1 MRFFRR
7 TVLLF
12 LCAVV
17 SDTLVGRAADRV
29 VYPPG
34 KGIGEGKKIVL
45 LSGDEEYRSEEAL
58 PQLGKILNQRH
69 GFQCT
74 VLFSIDPRTGEIDPK
89 VTNNEPGL
97 EALDNADL
105 CIMSLRF
112 RNWPDAQM
120 KHFVDYYL
128 AGKPFIAL
136 RTSTHAFA
144 YPEGSTS
151 AYAKFGWQSKVWPG
165 GFGKQVLG
173 ETWVAHHGA
182 HKKEATRGVIEPSA
196 KDHPILRG
204 VDDIFGTTDV
214 YTAHPPDDARILVR
228 GQVLSGMRPTDP
240 PVAGKKNDPMQPIVW
255 IREPTNEKGKTN
267 RVLTT
272 TMGAAT
278 DLESEGLRRLLVN
291 AAFWGVHLEDKIP
304 ANTDVTLVG
313 EFKPSLY
320 GFDGAIKGV
329 KPEAHELRGN

>member
-1 MRFFRR
+1 MKFSRR
-7 TVLLF
+7 TLVLLCTGAS
-12 LCAVV
+12 LTIA
-17 SDTLVGRAADRV
+17 SHAADRA
-29 VYPPG
+29 VYMPKQG
-34 KGIGEGKKIVL
+34 LGEGKKVVL

-58 PQLGKILNQRH
+58 PQLGKILSQRH
-69 GFQCT
+69 GFHCT
-74 VLFSIDPRTGEIDPK
+74 VLFSINPATGEIDPK
-89 VTNNEPGL
+89 TTNNEPGL
-97 EALDNADL
+97 ETLDEADL

-144 YPEGSTS
+144 YPAESTS
-151 AYAKFGWQSKVWPG
+151 PYAKYGWQSKVWPG

-182 HKKEATRGVIEPSA
+182 HKKEATRGIIEASA
-196 KDHPILRG
+196 KDHPVLRG
-204 VDDIFGTTDV
+204 VEDIFGTTDV
-214 YTAHPPDDARILVR
+214 YTANPPADARILVR
-228 GQVLSGMRPTDP
+228 GQVLSGMLPSDP
-240 PVAGKKNDPMQPIVW
+240 PVAGKKNDPVQPIVW
-255 IREPTNEKGKTN
+255 IREPQNENGKTN

-291 AAFWGVHLEDKIP
+291 AALWGVGLESKIP
-304 ANTDVTLVG
+304 AKTDVTLVG
-313 EFKPSLY
+313 DYKPSMY
-320 GFDGAIKGV
+320 GFDGAVRGV
-329 KPEAHELRGN
+329 KPEAHALRGD

>member
-1 MRFFRR
+1 MRFLHPA
-7 TVLLF
+7 LLI
-12 LCAVV
+12 LCAAALTTP
-17 SDTLVGRAADRV
+17 SSRGADRV
-29 VYPPG
+29 IYPAG
-34 KGIGEGKKIVL
+34 DGLGAGKKVVL
-45 LSGDEEYRSEEAL
+45 ISGDEEYRSEEAL
-58 PQLGKILNQRH
+58 PQLGKILSQRH

-89 VTNNEPGL
+89 TTTNEPGL
-97 EALDNADL
+97 ETLADADL

-120 KHFVDYYL
+120 KYFADYYL

-144 YPEGSTS
+144 YPEGSPS
-151 AYAKFGWQSKVWPG
+151 AYAKYGWQSKVWPG

-204 VDDIFGTTDV
+204 IEDIFGTTDV
-214 YTAHPPDDARILVR
+214 YTAHPPDVARFLVR
-228 GQVLSGMRPTDP
+228 GQVLSGLRPSDP
-240 PVAGKKNDPMQPIVW
+240 PVTGKKNDPMQPIVW

-267 RVLTT
+267 RVFTT

-278 DLESEGLRRLLVN
+278 DLESEGLRRLIVN
-291 AAFWGVHLEDKIP
+291 AAFWGVHLEEKIP
-304 ANTDVTLVG
+304 PKTDVTLVG
-313 EFKPSLY
+313 DYKPSMY

-329 KPEAHELRGN
+329 KPEAHELRGK